1 MTTRRCYLAAALL
14 VALLVTLLAS
24 QALRPAL
31 ADQATDA
38 QAVRAVI
45 EGQMAAFQRNDGEAA
60 YAYASP
66 EVKTHFT
73 SSDMFMRM
81 VRTQYLPV
89 YRPKSVEFRET
100 YRRDGEFAQKLL
112 VVGPRQKAVIAIY
125 TLRQQSDERW
135 LITGVYLSPA
145 PIEDRPL

>member
-1 MTTRRCYLAAALL
+1 MTTRRCYLAAVLL

-24 QALRPAL
+24 QAFRPAL
-31 ADQATDA
+31 ADQDA
-38 QAVRAVI
+38 DALAVRAVI
-45 EGQMAAFQRNDGEAA
+45 EGQMAAFQRNDSEAA

-66 EVKTHFT
+66 EVKTVFT
-73 SSDMFMRM
+73 SPEMFMHM
-81 VRTQYLPV
+81 VRMQYLPV

-112 VVGPRQKAVIAIY
+112 VIGPRKKAAIAIY
-125 TLRQQSDERW
+125 TLRKFEDEQW